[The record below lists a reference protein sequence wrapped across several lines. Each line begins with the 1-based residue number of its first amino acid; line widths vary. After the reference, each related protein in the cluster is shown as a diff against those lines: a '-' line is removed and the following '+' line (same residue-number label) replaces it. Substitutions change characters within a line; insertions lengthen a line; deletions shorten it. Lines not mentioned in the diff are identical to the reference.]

1 MYKKIL
7 TITVLSIFAL
17 ALTFNSSA
25 QSKETIKEKIKE
37 LKGSIEKIVM
47 QTDEGKVVFEG
58 EDAEDIFNKVKNL
71 YTGKGFSYTI
81 KSDEDNDGR
90 LIIVEEILDSLGHIT
105 VTKKSGKES
114 SLSSK
119 IIIEEL
125 KDSREEIMIE
135 EENGEKKVTVTT
147 WKDGEKSVKTYI
159 GEEAKEYLESR
170 DEDDVKWLNFEKDDD
185 SGKKKIKIL
194 IEKLSD

>member
-81 KSDEDNDGR
+81 ESDEDNDGR

-147 WKDGEKSVKTYI
+147 WKDGEKSVKIYT
-159 GEEAKEYLESR
+159 GDEAKKYLESR